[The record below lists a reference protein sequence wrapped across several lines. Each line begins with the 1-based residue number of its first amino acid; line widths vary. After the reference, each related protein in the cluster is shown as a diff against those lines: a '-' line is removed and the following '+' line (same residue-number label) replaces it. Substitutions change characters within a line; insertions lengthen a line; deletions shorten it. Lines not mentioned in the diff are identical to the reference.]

1 MTLDIR
7 NNAGIPLGSYL
18 PGTGGGSS
26 GGGGSSSGGGGSSV
40 NVDLSNYY
48 TKPDI
53 DEKFEAIDAL
63 VSELTGSKSEY
74 VDLLNELN
82 GDV

>member
-7 NNAGIPLGSYL
+7 NNTGIPLGSYL

-26 GGGGSSSGGGGSSV
+26 GGGGSSSGGGST

-48 TKPDI
+48 TRPEI

-63 VSELTGSKSEY
+63 VSELNGSKSEY

>member
-26 GGGGSSSGGGGSSV
+26 GGGGGSV

-48 TKPDI
+48 TKPEI

-63 VSELTGSKSEY
+63 VSELNGSKSEY

>member
-1 MTLDIR
+1 MKVGDIVYIAETDVPDR
-7 NNAGIPLGSYL
+7 WLTFAS
-18 PGTGGGSS
+18 GTKTFYALEGKA
-26 GGGGSSSGGGGSSV
+26 
-40 NVDLSNYY
+40 DLSNYY
-48 TKPDI
+48 TKPEI

>member
-26 GGGGSSSGGGGSSV
+26 GGGGSSSGGGSTGA
-40 NVDLSNYY
+40 DLSNYY
-48 TKPDI
+48 TKPEI

-63 VSELTGSKSEY
+63 VSELNGSKSEY

>member
-7 NNAGIPLGSYL
+7 NNAGIPLGSYF
-18 PGTGGGSS
+18 PGTGGGSAD
-26 GGGGSSSGGGGSSV
+26 
-40 NVDLSNYY
+40 VDLSNYY
-48 TKPDI
+48 TKPEI

-63 VSELTGSKSEY
+63 VSELNGSKTEY

>member
-26 GGGGSSSGGGGSSV
+26 GGGGGGSV

-48 TKPDI
+48 TKPEI

>member
-26 GGGGSSSGGGGSSV
+26 GGGGSSSGGGSV
-40 NVDLSNYY
+40 DVDLSNYY
-48 TKPDI
+48 TKPEI
-53 DEKFEAIDAL
+53 DEKFEAIDTL
-63 VSELTGSKSEY
+63 VSELNGSKTEY